1 MDKDLKQQVED
12 LQKEVAELKDLFFKG
27 NYSTLQV
34 FSKVVQFD
42 AGTIQNSDITLK
54 GGKNIIFDRT
64 TGSSIGTDHMEKISV
79 YGVTPIIQQNAI
91 TAPTGGTTVDTQ
103 ARTAI
108 GTIINVLKNFGIT
121 A

>member
-1 MDKDLKQQVED
+1 MDKDLKQQVDE

-34 FSKVVQFD
+34 FNKAVQFD
-42 AGTIQNSDITLK
+42 SGIVQNSDITLK
-54 GGKNIIFDRT
+54 DGKDIVAGTT
-64 TGSSIGTDHMEKISV
+64 TGSSFGTASTQKISV
-79 YGVTPIIQQNAI
+79 YGKTPIVQQNAI
-91 TAPTGGTTVDTQ
+91 TAPSGGTTIDSQ